1 MGAKKRGLGRGLDA
15 LLSADTN
22 RDVLSI
28 EDGSE
33 LKMLDIDLVR
43 RGRYQPRIK
52 IEENSLN
59 ELAQS
64 IKEHGVLQPVV
75 VRKSED
81 GGGYELIAGER
92 RWRASQLAG
101 LRVLPAIIKEID
113 ESDAMSVALIENI
126 QREQLNPIEEA
137 LALARLVNEFSMTHA
152 QVATSI
158 GKSRATVSNLIRLLD
173 LEESSRQLLEDGL
186 LEMGHARALL
196 GVSGPLQEEIAS
208 RAAEG
213 SLSVRAVEELIKKS
227 RVKSEENPT
236 QGSRRDPNIVGLE
249 SSISARIG
257 AKVEIRHRHSGA
269 GKVVVSYNSLDE
281 LEGILEHIKL

>member
-22 RDVLSI
+22 RDVLSK
-28 EDGSE
+28 EDSSE
-33 LKMLDIDLVR
+33 LKMLDIDLVK

-52 IEENSLN
+52 VEENSLN

-64 IKEHGVLQPVV
+64 IKAHGVLQPVV

-126 QREQLNPIEEA
+126 QREQLN
-137 LALARLVNEFSMTHA
+137 LS
-152 QVATSI
+152 
-158 GKSRATVSNLIRLLD
+158 LI
-173 LEESSRQLLEDGL
+173 
-186 LEMGHARALL
+186 
-196 GVSGPLQEEIAS
+196 
-208 RAAEG
+208 
-213 SLSVRAVEELIKKS
+213 
-227 RVKSEENPT
+227 
-236 QGSRRDPNIVGLE
+236 
-249 SSISARIG
+249 
-257 AKVEIRHRHSGA
+257 
-269 GKVVVSYNSLDE
+269 
-281 LEGILEHIKL
+281 HI

>member
-92 RWRASQLAG
+92 RWSASQLAG
-101 LRVLPAIIKEID
+101 LRVLPAIIKGID
-113 ESDAMSVALIENI
+113 HM
-126 QREQLNPIEEA
+126 
-137 LALARLVNEFSMTHA
+137 F
-152 QVATSI
+152 
-158 GKSRATVSNLIRLLD
+158 
-173 LEESSRQLLEDGL
+173 
-186 LEMGHARALL
+186 
-196 GVSGPLQEEIAS
+196 
-208 RAAEG
+208 
-213 SLSVRAVEELIKKS
+213 
-227 RVKSEENPT
+227 
-236 QGSRRDPNIVGLE
+236 
-249 SSISARIG
+249 
-257 AKVEIRHRHSGA
+257 
-269 GKVVVSYNSLDE
+269 
-281 LEGILEHIKL
+281 

>member
-22 RDVLSI
+22 ADVLSK
-28 EDGSE
+28 EDISE
-33 LKMLDIDLVR
+33 LKMLDIDLVK

-52 IEENSLN
+52 IEENSLS

-75 VRKSED
+75 VRKSDD
-81 GGGYELIAGER
+81 GSGYELIAGER

-101 LRVLPAIIKEID
+101 LRELPAIIKEID

-152 QVATSI
+152 KVATSI

-173 LEESSRQLLEDGL
+173 LEERSRQLLEDGS

-196 GVSGPLQEEIAS
+196 GISGPFQEEIAA
-208 RAAEG
+208 RAAEEN
-213 SLSVRAVEELIKKS
+213 LSVRVVEGLIKKS
-227 RVKSEENPT
+227 RVKSKENPT
-236 QGSRRDPNIVGLE
+236 EGSRRDPNIAGLE
-249 SSISARIG
+249 SSISERIG
-257 AKVEIRHRHSGA
+257 AQVEIRHRNSGA
-269 GKVVVSYNSLDE
+269 GKVVISYNSLDE
-281 LEGILEHIKL
+281 LDGILEHIKL

>member
-1 MGAKKRGLGRGLDA
+1 MSAKKRGLGRGLDA
-15 LLSADTN
+15 LLGSDTN
-22 RDVLSI
+22 REATSK
-28 EDGSE
+28 EDRSE
-33 LKMLDIDLVR
+33 LKMLDIDLVK

-52 IEENSLN
+52 IEENALS

-81 GGGYELIAGER
+81 GSSYELIAGER

-101 LRVLPAIIKEID
+101 LRLLPAIVKDID
-113 ESDAMSVALIENI
+113 QSDAMSVALIENI

-152 QVATSI
+152 KVATSI

-173 LEESSRQLLEDGL
+173 LEERSRRLLEDGL

-196 GVSGPLQEEIAS
+196 GLSGPFQEEIAD
-208 RAAEG
+208 RAAEEK
-213 SLSVRAVEELIKKS
+213 LSVRAVEELIKKS
-227 RVKSEENPT
+227 RMKSQTKPIEESYP
-236 QGSRRDPNIVGLE
+236 DPNIVSLE
-249 SSISARIG
+249 SAVSSRIG
-257 AKVEIRHRHSGA
+257 AQVEIRHQNSGA
-269 GKVVVSYNSLDE
+269 GKVVISYNSLDE
-281 LEGILEHIKL
+281 LEGIMDHIKL

>member
-1 MGAKKRGLGRGLDA
+1 MGTKKRGLGRGLDA
-15 LLSADTN
+15 LLSADT
-22 RDVLSI
+22 DTDMLSK
-28 EDGSE
+28 DDSSE
-33 LKMLDIDLVR
+33 LKMLDIDLIK

-52 IEENSLN
+52 IEENALS
-59 ELAQS
+59 ELAES

-81 GGGYELIAGER
+81 SSGYELIAGER

-101 LRVLPAIIKEID
+101 LPELPAIIKEID
-113 ESDAMSVALIENI
+113 ESDAHSVALIENI

-173 LEESSRQLLEDGL
+173 LEERPRQLLEDGL

-196 GVSGPLQEEIAS
+196 GVSGPSQEEIAV
-208 RAAEG
+208 RAAEEN
-213 SLSVRAVEELIKKS
+213 LSVRAVEGLIKKS
-227 RVKSEENPT
+227 RVKSEENRT
-236 QGSRRDPNIVGLE
+236 EGSPRDPNIVGLE
-249 SSISARIG
+249 SSISERI
-257 AKVEIRHRHSGA
+257 AAQVEIRHRNSGA
-269 GKVVVSYNSLDE
+269 GKVVISYNSLDE
-281 LEGILEHIKL
+281 LEGILEHIKR